1 MYFRLSL
8 HQLHALEYG
17 EDVPETSKTLRN
29 LANVLL
35 LISEAA
41 QVLAIFAD

>member
-1 MYFRLSL
+1 MFFKLSL
-8 HQLHALEYG
+8 DQLHALEYG
-17 EDVPETSKTLRN
+17 EEVPKTSKTLRN

-41 QVLAIFAD
+41 QVLAILAD